1 MEILSFEGGSSSSP
15 RKKKSLKVVLG
26 LSVIAGVAVFG
37 STLAAS
43 VTINSGS
50 AFQFGQGIVQ
60 ATACDSAITVSA
72 TSSFVNAT
80 TAGSFKLNSIAL
92 SGIADACDGNVF
104 KVSVWGDTSN
114 TALESVSGSSS
125 ITFTYDKDSGTAAAF
140 ADVTVPTSGTGV
152 TDSGTRASAD
162 AGAVT
167 LTISTPNVAA
177 GDVYKISIEEQ

>member
-1 MEILSFEGGSSSSP
+1 MEILSFEGGSSNSP

-72 TSSFVNAT
+72 TSAFTNASG
-80 TAGSFKLNSIAL
+80 AGSFKLNTVTL
-92 SGIADACDGNVF
+92 SGIASTCDSKNF
-104 KVSVWGDTSN
+104 KIVAWDDNGASALTIAGTSTSIVSAYNN
-114 TALESVSGSSS
+114 TTPASSTVSTPSTAGQVTVSSS
-125 ITFTYDKDSGTAAAF
+125 GAGSVTY
-140 ADVTVPTSGTGV
+140 TVATPV
-152 TDSGTRASAD
+152 LDAS
-162 AGAVT
+162 T
-167 LTISTPNVAA
+167 
-177 GDVYKISIEEQ
+177 VYKLTIEEQ